1 MAEQVAVELDVGPFG
16 HMLSSGI
23 AGSHGGFS
31 FSFLRDFNADFN
43 NNWTSLQNQ
52 QQGMRVLFPHI
63 LFRLTVILLLL
74 LILGILTGV
83 SWNLKVVLICT
94 SLISRDNFDSFVS
107 SFEKTLFRFLSPFL
121 NWVFC
126 FLDSVFFFLRYSK
139 Y

>member
-63 LFRLTVILLLL
+63 LFSVDCHFVVVADLRHSDWGKLE
-74 LILGILTGV
+74 
-83 SWNLKVVLICT
+83 SQSCFNLHF
-94 SLISRDNFDSFVS
+94 SNF
-107 SFEKTLFRFLSPFL
+107 
-121 NWVFC
+121 
-126 FLDSVFFFLRYSK
+126 
-139 Y
+139 